1 MAILNTLRTNKILK
15 TLTFIIIGVGMYLF
29 VDPQFDAFKTLSMVF
44 SGEKNEL
51 SLNSYGASHGY
62 QLYNSYERPSSRGGG
77 VFISEPEEI
86 AMQAHLSYLDF
97 IQQSQNVTNTNKR
110 NLNLI
115 WDNFCQ
121 RSFIKKEMES
131 LEFNYSTAEKIDLV
145 KGTITGIDNAA
156 PFFTSWWKALR
167 TNDAGEVNPEIDG
180 KVLEDSITIWTENSK
195 ENENQGNYLN
205 YNFIFRPFH
214 ISNNEINRYNS
225 LYNMGTFAP
234 VSYLEKEY
242 IDSKKTLNGKF
253 IFIPFR
259 EVKDSEVEISEEE
272 MLSYYKSNKE
282 NFLNNNP
289 NRVIDYYIFNAQPTE
304 KDIEFAKDQI
314 VSRYLNNK
322 NLESLRLDT
331 TNQSRDLLN
340 FVKKSSHNKEM
351 VSFNNISISDLN
363 TKYSITLNKKLDNYF
378 GPIVENNIVK
388 LGIIVSKDTD
398 SLNVLFLNQDIN
410 PSPNTTNENFMRA
423 KEFLYSSSDA
433 KGYDLEAKKLE
444 NVIIKKDISIS
455 NLDEN
460 ISGIESSSR
469 QIVRWAFGIPDN
481 INVPLSSIKIEER
494 LGSARRFKT
503 DIFNQV
509 VVYLKEVNDQEFK
522 NYESVKSQIKKTLLE
537 KKKGELLVK
546 KILDNWS
553 ENLNELSKSLN
564 KKIES
569 VSNFSYSAANFSVA
583 GNDHGATGYFFSLD
597 SNKISQPYIGER
609 GVFVFENN
617 GIKEYEANI
626 ENIISSRQ
634 STLNK
639 VNSEFNQNLL
649 QQSKS
654 GDIIDMRHM
663 SF

>member
-51 SLNSYGASHGY
+51 SLNSFGASNGY

-97 IQQSQNVTNTNKR
+97 IQQSQNATNTNKR

-304 KDIEFAKDQI
+304 KDIELAKDQI

-378 GPIVENNIVK
+378 GQLRK
-388 LGIIVSKDTD
+388 
-398 SLNVLFLNQDIN
+398 Q
-410 PSPNTTNENFMRA
+410 
-423 KEFLYSSSDA
+423 
-433 KGYDLEAKKLE
+433 
-444 NVIIKKDISIS
+444 
-455 NLDEN
+455 
-460 ISGIESSSR
+460 
-469 QIVRWAFGIPDN
+469 
-481 INVPLSSIKIEER
+481 
-494 LGSARRFKT
+494 
-503 DIFNQV
+503 
-509 VVYLKEVNDQEFK
+509 
-522 NYESVKSQIKKTLLE
+522 
-537 KKKGELLVK
+537 
-546 KILDNWS
+546 
-553 ENLNELSKSLN
+553 
-564 KKIES
+564 
-569 VSNFSYSAANFSVA
+569 
-583 GNDHGATGYFFSLD
+583 
-597 SNKISQPYIGER
+597 
-609 GVFVFENN
+609 
-617 GIKEYEANI
+617 
-626 ENIISSRQ
+626 
-634 STLNK
+634 
-639 VNSEFNQNLL
+639 
-649 QQSKS
+649 
-654 GDIIDMRHM
+654 
-663 SF
+663 

>member
-1 MAILNTLRTNKILK
+1 MAVLHTLRTNKILK

-29 VDPQFDAFKTLSMVF
+29 VDPQFDAFKTISMVF
-44 SGEKNEL
+44 SGEKNDL
-51 SLNSYGASHGY
+51 SLNSYGASNGY
-62 QLYNSYERPSSRGGG
+62 QLYNSYERPSTRGGG

-97 IQQSQNVTNTNKR
+97 IQQSQNATNTNKR

-131 LEFNYSTAEKIDLV
+131 LEFNYSSAEKIDLI

-156 PFFTSWWKALR
+156 PFFTTWWKALR
-167 TNDAGEVNPEIDG
+167 TNDGGEVNPEIDG
-180 KVLEDSITIWTENSK
+180 KVLEDSITVWTENSK

-214 ISNNEINRYNS
+214 ISNNEINRFTS

-234 VSYLEKEY
+234 ISYLEKEY
-242 IDSKKTLNGKF
+242 IDSKKTLDGKF

-259 EVKDSEVEISEEE
+259 DIKDSEVEINEDE

-282 NFLNNNP
+282 NFLNDNP

-304 KDIEFAKDQI
+304 EDVELAKDQI
-314 VSRYLNNK
+314 VNRYLNNK

-340 FVKKSSHNKEM
+340 FVKKSSHNKEE
-351 VSFNNISISDLN
+351 VSFNNISIIDWN
-363 TKYSITLNKKLDNYF
+363 TKYSSIPNKKSENYF

-398 SLNVLFLNQDIN
+398 SLNVLFINQDIN
-410 PSPNTTNENFMRA
+410 PSPNTTNDNFMRA
-423 KEFLYSSSDA
+423 KDFLYSSIDA

-481 INVPLSSIKIEER
+481 INVPLSSIKTEER
-494 LGSARRFKT
+494 LGTARRFKT

-522 NYESVKSQIKKTLLE
+522 SYESVKSQIKKILLE
-537 KKKGELLVK
+537 KKKGELIVK

-553 ENLNELSKSLN
+553 EDMKELSKDLN

-569 VSNFSYSAANFSVA
+569 VSNFSYSTASFSVA

-597 SNKISQPYIGER
+597 NNQISQPYIGER
-609 GVFVFENN
+609 GVFIFENN
-617 GIKEYEANI
+617 GIKENEANI

-634 STLNK
+634 ATLNK

-654 GDIIDMRHM
+654 GDIVDMRHM

>member
-1 MAILNTLRTNKILK
+1 M
-15 TLTFIIIGVGMYLF
+15 
-29 VDPQFDAFKTLSMVF
+29 
-44 SGEKNEL
+44 
-51 SLNSYGASHGY
+51 
-62 QLYNSYERPSSRGGG
+62 
-77 VFISEPEEI
+77 
-86 AMQAHLSYLDF
+86 
-97 IQQSQNVTNTNKR
+97 
-110 NLNLI
+110 
-115 WDNFCQ
+115 
-121 RSFIKKEMES
+121 
-131 LEFNYSTAEKIDLV
+131 
-145 KGTITGIDNAA
+145 
-156 PFFTSWWKALR
+156 
-167 TNDAGEVNPEIDG
+167 
-180 KVLEDSITIWTENSK
+180 
-195 ENENQGNYLN
+195 N

-242 IDSKKTLNGKF
+242 IDSKKTLDGKF
-253 IFIPFR
+253 IFIPYR

-272 MLSYYKSNKE
+272 MSYYKSNKE

-331 TNQSRDLLN
+331 TNQSRNLLN

-433 KGYDLEAKKLE
+433 KGFDLEAKKLE

-460 ISGIESSSR
+460 ISGIK
-469 QIVRWAFGIPDN
+469 V
-481 INVPLSSIKIEER
+481 VIK
-494 LGSARRFKT
+494 SK
-503 DIFNQV
+503 
-509 VVYLKEVNDQEFK
+509 
-522 NYESVKSQIKKTLLE
+522 LLD
-537 KKKGELLVK
+537 GLLVF
-546 KILDNWS
+546 L
-553 ENLNELSKSLN
+553 
-564 KKIES
+564 
-569 VSNFSYSAANFSVA
+569 
-583 GNDHGATGYFFSLD
+583 
-597 SNKISQPYIGER
+597 
-609 GVFVFENN
+609 
-617 GIKEYEANI
+617 
-626 ENIISSRQ
+626 II
-634 STLNK
+634 
-639 VNSEFNQNLL
+639 
-649 QQSKS
+649 
-654 GDIIDMRHM
+654 
-663 SF
+663 

>member
-29 VDPQFDAFKTLSMVF
+29 VDPQFDAFKTISMVF

-51 SLNSYGASHGY
+51 SLNSYGAANGY

-77 VFISEPEEI
+77 VLISEPEEI
-86 AMQAHLSYLDF
+86 SMASYLF
-97 IQQSQNVTNTNKR
+97 YLENIRRSTNKKQ
-110 NLNLI
+110 NLNMI
-115 WDNFCQ
+115 WGDFLAS
-121 RSFIKKEMES
+121 SFIKKEMKS
-131 LEFNYSTAEKIDLV
+131 LEFKYSKAEKIDLV

-156 PFFTSWWKALR
+156 PFFNTWWSYLR
-167 TNDAGEVNPEIDG
+167 KQDKLSDEVDPNIDG
-180 KVLEDSITIWTENSK
+180 KVLEDSIALWLENSK
-195 ENENQGNYLN
+195 QNQNIENYQRY
-205 YNFIFRPFH
+205 YFVYRPME
-214 ISNNEINRYNS
+214 ISSNEINRYTS
-225 LYNMGTFAP
+225 LYNMGSFAP

-272 MLSYYKSNKE
+272 MLSYYKLNKE

-289 NRVIDYYIFNAQPTE
+289 NRIIDYYIFNAQPTE
-304 KDIEFAKDQI
+304 EDVELAKDRM

-351 VSFNNISISDLN
+351 VSFNNISIPDWN
-363 TKYSITLNKKLDNYF
+363 TKYSTIINKKSDNYF

-423 KEFLYSSSDA
+423 KEFLYSSSDG

-522 NYESVKSQIKKTLLE
+522 NYESVKSQIKKVLLE

-553 ENLNELSKSLN
+553 ENLNELSKSLGN
-564 KKIES
+564 KIES
-569 VSNFSYSAANFSVA
+569 VSNFSYSTANFSVA
-583 GNDHGATGYFFSLD
+583 GVDHGATGYFFSLD
-597 SNKISQPYIGER
+597 SNKVSKPYIGER

-617 GIKEYEANI
+617 GIKEYEANV

-634 STLNK
+634 ATLNS
-639 VNSEFNQNLL
+639 VNSEFNQIFL

-654 GDIIDMRHM
+654 GDIVDMRHM